1 MSEGGGSTSGTPE
14 PQLLSRSAATSGTT
28 SPIPDSTD
36 LDHIPRSSP
45 TVMRSNRPTLRGR
58 QSPVGRLTKSL
69 TTPALSSETY
79 DVPKSLQTQLSAD
92 DGGGNIYNNVS
103 LSSSGENPHEP
114 ENTYQVP
121 RPTVDSEYRVPRPQ
135 DDILNEQ
142 RHYHHPKPADEVYKI
157 PTSRPMSGTYSSLLG
172 RTPDNLYSSPRPP
185 PHAVGT
191 RSPQGVYYSYP
202 PDTDGTASTTS
213 TADSATTQTSTGN
226 GNTPDGQLYGNVTV
240 GASNETGE
248 AEENFYNVPRPG
260 IERQKSLEKQ
270 HQVQSEEKDG
280 VADGLYNIPRSLSD
294 KRQGQAPEAEEGLY
308 KVPRSS
314 TGGSSDQEGLY
325 KVPPRAVKQS
335 GSESPPPKNPYEM
348 IDFDEPRRLRPARSL
363 ESLHRVKTLPPRGK
377 GNSYVGLNVDNPSGR
392 PVPTGWIQKQPLPP
406 RPTQQASS
414 AAADNVY
421 AEIPEDLLAKH
432 RMAKA
437 NGRWSPPARGEK
449 TFDNLY
455 VSGPDVADSTQQPN
469 RSLSPYDKLPP
480 PRRPSPEV
488 VASEGVAK
496 AKELARQGYELCLP
510 SGEDPRT
517 SVVGGR
523 TPPISMPPR
532 NIPRKNFENFDI
544 GMRTQRSMSS
554 SVSGSVPK
562 EGVLGTSI
570 PSDSTTPNADEYV
583 IITRSDTRLKYT
595 QTLPKSTFTGQVQL
609 ESSASAVPLPEG
621 DEYEQMNSVKSQILL
636 RQSLHYSTPNPSL
649 HHSNGGS
656 GASTSV
662 TTATTTQA
670 TVMSTGAESGVVGG
684 GANHLYGNMEPT
696 DKDFSDLD
704 RVTRPAVP
712 SSEPYFVRSKTLP
725 PRRKT
730 VSSSS
735 VDSDVF
741 VTTTSHNSQGPA
753 SIPED
758 QKTFVPV
765 AIHDL
770 GGSSELR

>member
-1 MSEGGGSTSGTPE
+1 MSEGGSTSGTPE
-14 PQLLSRSAATSGTT
+14 PQLSRSAATSGTT
-28 SPIPDSTD
+28 SPNLDSTD

-45 TVMRSNRPTLRGR
+45 TVARSNRPTLRGR
-58 QSPVGRLTKSL
+58 QSPVGKLTKSI

-92 DGGGNIYNNVS
+92 DGGGIYNNVS
-103 LSSSGENPHEP
+103 LSSSGENPQEP

-121 RPTVDSEYRVPRPQ
+121 RPTVDSEYHVPKAQ

-142 RHYHHPKPADEVYKI
+142 RHYHHPKPADEVYKV
-157 PTSRPMSGTYSSLLG
+157 PASRPMSGTYSSLLG

-185 PHAVGT
+185 PHAATGT

-202 PDTDGTASTTS
+202 PDADSTAG

-226 GNTPDGQLYGNVTV
+226 GNVPDGQLYGNVTV

-260 IERQKSLEKQ
+260 MERQKSQEKQ

-294 KRQGQAPEAEEGLY
+294 KRQGQAPETEEGLY

-314 TGGSSDQEGLY
+314 TGGSSDQDGLY

-348 IDFDEPRRLRPARSL
+348 IDFDEPRKLRPARSL
-363 ESLHRVKTLPPRGK
+363 ESLNRVRTLPPRRQ

-406 RPTQQASS
+406 RPTQQNPS

-432 RMAKA
+432 RMA

-449 TFDNLY
+449 NFDNLY
-455 VSGPDVADSTQQPN
+455 VSGPDVADSTPQPN

-480 PRRPSPEV
+480 PRRPSPDV

-517 SVVGGR
+517 SAGGR

-532 NIPRKNFENFDI
+532 NIPRKNFDKFDV
-544 GMRTQRSMSS
+544 GMRSQRSMSS
-554 SVSGSVPK
+554 SISGSVPTGV
-562 EGVLGTSI
+562 EGFLGTSI
-570 PSDSTTPNADEYV
+570 PSDSTNLNTDEYV

-595 QTLPKSTFTGQVQL
+595 QTLPKSTSTGQVGTV
-609 ESSASAVPLPEG
+609 SAVPLPEG
-621 DEYEQMNSVKSQILL
+621 DEYEQMNSVKSQVWLN
-636 RQSLHYSTPNPSL
+636 QSLHYSTPNPSL
-649 HHSNGGS
+649 RHSD
-656 GASTSV
+656 ASTSV
-662 TTATTTQA
+662 TTATTTQS

-684 GANHLYGNMEPT
+684 GAANHLYGNMEPT

-704 RVTRPAVP
+704 RVTRPAAP
-712 SSEPYFVRSKTLP
+712 SGEPYFVRSKTLP

-741 VTTTSHNSQGPA
+741 VTTTSQTSGPA

-758 QKTFVPV
+758 EKKFVPV
-765 AIHDL
+765 ATHDL